1 MKVMVIVKASN
12 SSENGE
18 LPDKALLSAMG
29 DYNEQLVAAG
39 IMASGDGLKPSKEG
53 VRVRFS
59 NTERIVT
66 KGPFAET
73 NELVA
78 GYWVWNVASM
88 DEAIAWVKKCP
99 NPMTEESD
107 IEIRPFYEMADFA
120 EVDTDGSIAEQEQR
134 LQKNIVMQQAKASCY
149 LFFSG
154 RCEEA
159 LTYYQTHL
167 NAKIAMM
174 FRFSDSPEPI
184 PEGAIPANFDDKI
197 MHSEFTVA
205 GMKILATDGCIDN
218 QGDGVSYSGFN
229 LTLTI
234 DSEQTLRS
242 VFAAL
247 ADGGQVRMPLEETF
261 WSPLYGQVTDK
272 FGIGWM
278 LMLPSPDGN

>member
-1 MKVMVIVKASN
+1 MKVMVIVKATT
-12 SSENGE
+12 SSETGT
-18 LPDKALLSAMG
+18 LPDKELLTAMG
-29 DYNEQLVAAG
+29 EYNQALIDAG
-39 IMASGDGLKPSKEG
+39 IMKSGDGLRPSSEG
-53 VRVRFS
+53 YRIRFS
-59 NTERIVT
+59 KTDRTVT

-73 NELVA
+73 NELIA
-78 GYWVWNVASM
+78 GYWVWEIDSM

-99 NPMTEESD
+99 NPMLEESD

-120 EVDTDGSIAEQEQR
+120 EIDNDGEVAEQEKRQ
-134 LQKNIVMQQAKASCY
+134 QQSIVMHQAKASCY

-167 NAKIAMM
+167 DAKIGMM
-174 FRFSDSPEPI
+174 FRFNESPEPI

-197 MHSEFTVA
+197 MHSEFTI
-205 GMKILATDGCIDN
+205 GDMKLLATDGCNDSVDEVN
-218 QGDGVSYSGFN
+218 YSGFN

-234 DSEQTLRS
+234 DSEQALRRI
-242 VFAAL
+242 FAAL
-247 ADGGQVRMPLEETF
+247 SQDGQVRMPLAETF

-278 LMLPSPDGN
+278 LMLPTPSDN